1 MFIFLHW
8 KSIWHHFDFGIWNF
22 VFCDFCAILWL
33 IRNLPV
39 VSRGGYRST
48 WWKQQPIPKS
58 TFSHA
63 TWKYGIMKDLY
74 VMDLRGRLPLL
85 IQNFLP
91 ERKFRVKVKTSLA
104 DFYDQEMGIS
114 QSSMLSVTLF
124 IVKINSFTSYIRNG
138 VDKSLLVDDFGVSH
152 WLKHIERQLQLHL
165 DRIED
170 WADHNCY
177 KLSQLKS
184 VCVYFCWG
192 TDPYLALYNN
202 PILVKKDTKFFSI
215 LLDSKLITFVAHIKG
230 LKQKCVKA
238 LKLFRVI
245 SNTGRGGDCADL
257 LWL

>member
-1 MFIFLHW
+1 
-8 KSIWHHFDFGIWNF
+8 
-22 VFCDFCAILWL
+22 
-33 IRNLPV
+33 
-39 VSRGGYRST
+39 
-48 WWKQQPIPKS
+48 
-58 TFSHA
+58 
-63 TWKYGIMKDLY
+63 
-74 VMDLRGRLPLL
+74 MDLRGRLPLL

-91 ERKFRVKVKTSLA
+91 ERKFRVRVKTSLA

-138 VDKSLLVDDFGVSH
+138 VDKSPFVDDFGVSH

-192 TDPYLALYNN
+192 TDPYLALYNS
-202 PILVKKDTKFFSI
+202 PILVKLDTKFNPGNIAKFQFPETPPWTCQTPPSGHDNIHGTFQECMGEHSKMI
-215 LLDSKLITFVAHIKG
+215 LVQNENCMNVQVTMFIECSELNA
-230 LKQKCVKA
+230 
-238 LKLFRVI
+238 
-245 SNTGRGGDCADL
+245 
-257 LWL
+257 